1 MPWQETGEWSAI
13 STGPDCNTTTCAWGH
28 KIGVNMIDA
37 TYCRLSYASCLKYQG
52 IKAFRM
58 DQIEV
63 YSFATGL
70 LTSVL
75 ILMDAFSLG
84 GITS

>member
-1 MPWQETGEWSAI
+1 
-13 STGPDCNTTTCAWGH
+13 
-28 KIGVNMIDA
+28 MIDA